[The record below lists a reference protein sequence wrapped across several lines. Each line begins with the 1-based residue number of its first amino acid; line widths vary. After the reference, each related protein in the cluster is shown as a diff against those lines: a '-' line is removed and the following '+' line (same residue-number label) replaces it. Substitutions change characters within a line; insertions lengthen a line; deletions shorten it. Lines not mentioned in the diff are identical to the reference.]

1 VECSADEK
9 RVDTEYLQKLQP
21 TYWRV
26 PRLNEFN
33 LSAQQK
39 QLTLMV
45 LLERSINCLSVI
57 MPAYNE
63 AGSIESVALRVLER
77 PEVAEL
83 IIVNDASSDGTAA
96 ILSQLKSLNPKVRVI
111 THGVNLGKGAAL
123 RSGISEATA
132 PYVVIQDADH
142 EYDPDEY
149 PVLLKPILACKA
161 DVVFGSRFIG
171 GEAHRVLYFWHA
183 VGNRFLTLLSNMF
196 TNLNLTD
203 METCYKI
210 FRREVIQSLQ
220 IEENR
225 FGFEPEIT
233 AKVARL
239 NVRIYEVAIS
249 YHGRTYAE
257 GKKIGWRDGVS
268 AIRCILKY
276 GLMRLS

>member
-1 VECSADEK
+1 
-9 RVDTEYLQKLQP
+9 
-21 TYWRV
+21 
-26 PRLNEFN
+26 
-33 LSAQQK
+33 
-39 QLTLMV
+39 MV
-45 LLERSINCLSVI
+45 LLECAMNCLSVI

-96 ILSQLKSLNPKVRVI
+96 ILSPLESLNPKVRVI
-111 THGVNLGKGAAL
+111 THDVNLGKGAAL
-123 RSGISEATA
+123 RSGIAEARA
-132 PYVVIQDADH
+132 PYVIIQDADH

-149 PVLLKPILACKA
+149 PVLLKPILAGNA

-171 GEAHRVLYFWHA
+171 SEAHRVLYFWHS

-210 FRREVIQSLQ
+210 FRREIIQSLQ

-276 GLMRLS
+276 GLVR